1 MWVAWCAHPPFLYA
15 VDLLHGK
22 VTQLD
27 TITAINFVMCV
38 VILILGVMAYGKKKV
53 AMPLLVGIAFGLFA
67 VSHLATLLG
76 FGEAWGS
83 FLIVVRTI
91 AYLLV
96 IYALFRLAL
105 ASYTKT

>member
-1 MWVAWCAHPPFLYA
+1 M
-15 VDLLHGK
+15 
-22 VTQLD
+22 TQLD
-27 TITAINFVMCV
+27 TITAINFILCV
-38 VILILGVMAYGKKKV
+38 VILILGMMAYAKKKV

-76 FGEAWGS
+76 FREAWES

>member
-1 MWVAWCAHPPFLYA
+1 MVRIACPHQLIHAHISLLYD
-15 VDLLHGK
+15 VDLLHSK

-38 VILILGVMAYGKKKV
+38 VIFILGVMAYGKKKV

-76 FGEAWGS
+76 FAEA
-83 FLIVVRTI
+83 
-91 AYLLV
+91 
-96 IYALFRLAL
+96 
-105 ASYTKT
+105 

>member
-1 MWVAWCAHPPFLYA
+1 M
-15 VDLLHGK
+15 
-22 VTQLD
+22 D
-27 TITAINFVMCV
+27 TIIAINFVMCI
-38 VILILGVMAYGKKKV
+38 VILILGATAYAKKKL

-67 VSHLATLLG
+67 LSHLVTLLG
-76 FGEAWGS
+76 FAKAWES

-96 IYALFRLAL
+96 IYALFRVAL

>member
-1 MWVAWCAHPPFLYA
+1 M
-15 VDLLHGK
+15 
-22 VTQLD
+22 D

-53 AMPLLVGIAFGLFA
+53 AMPLLVGIAFGFFA

-76 FGEAWGS
+76 FAEPWGS

-105 ASYTKT
+105 VSYTKA

>member
-1 MWVAWCAHPPFLYA
+1 MCGSLGAHTPFSYA
-15 VDLLHGK
+15 VDLLHSK

-38 VILILGVMAYGKKKV
+38 VILILGVMAYDKKKV
-53 AMPLLVGIAFGLFA
+53 AMPLLVGVAFGLFA

-76 FGEAWGS
+76 FAEAWES

-105 ASYTKT
+105 ASYTKA

>member
-1 MWVAWCAHPPFLYA
+1 M
-15 VDLLHGK
+15 
-22 VTQLD
+22 D
-27 TITAINFVMCV
+27 TVTAINFIMCV
-38 VILILGVMAYGKKKV
+38 VILILGMMAYAKKKM
-53 AMPLLVGIAFGLFA
+53 AMPFLVGIAFGLFA

-76 FGEAWGS
+76 FGGAWVS

-105 ASYTKT
+105 ASYTKA